1 MSSNGYREM
10 ISSYLW
16 LSFHYTSYKPK
27 SGIVFQVHWDHSW
40 LETTFFFFLLVS
52 RITICCMRWAGK
64 VAPAR
69 FTFVWNVYSFTRP
82 RLSHFFPVVCR
93 DCVLNRTAA
102 SDSQQAS
109 IFPQRK
115 FARGTGRDCK
125 TKTNWGRKFPASF
138 RFILL
143 CSALDLCPFFSLFAD
158 LQVVDLYVFLPRA
171 EKQNWQVIY
180 LNFC

>member
-40 LETTFFFFLLVS
+40 LETTIFFFYLLAELPYVACDGLAKLRPPVLRLSEMFTVLRDLVS
-52 RITICCMRWAGK
+52 RI
-64 VAPAR
+64 
-69 FTFVWNVYSFTRP
+69 
-82 RLSHFFPVVCR
+82 FFPVVCR

-102 SDSQQAS
+102 SDNQQAS
-109 IFPQRK
+109 VFPQRK

-125 TKTNWGRKFPASF
+125 TKTNRGRKFPASF

-143 CSALDLCPFFSLFAD
+143 CSSLDLCPFFSLFAD
-158 LQVVDLYVFLPRA
+158 VQVVETYSYQELKNKTDKSYT
-171 EKQNWQVIY
+171 
-180 LNFC
+180 